1 MDFIFVS
8 MPYTKFDSKWFA
20 NVPNIN
26 LGIADAYLSEKG
38 KHVKTFHFHLA
49 FLPFLNGFDK
59 GALGNL
65 TKISQSLD
73 VEYLGLDYVFASL
86 LFEEGYQVS
95 KERFAERLGSIGL
108 NLDDFETLRKAAGA
122 FIDFSL
128 SKISPHLHETKLVGF
143 TCSHYQLSSA
153 LLMCLKIKNSHPHVL
168 TVVGGKDCS
177 GAFSHEL
184 LSNIDC
190 LDFVA
195 IGECEVTIPS
205 LLEHIENRRKPL
217 YNVLYRDGT
226 GKIKKSELL
235 PNVSLN
241 SLPFPRYH
249 LEELPI
255 EPEDIIL
262 PLEFGRGCPWEKCT
276 FCPDE
281 SYYVRCQSKTPGR
294 VIAEMECYQS
304 ESKDLTNFFILDS
317 DALKK
322 SKLVIELSEYL
333 DGKGFSFH
341 FAEFRAQKMDKKV
354 LESLLRF
361 GRWVSHFQV
370 GIETFSDRVLKL
382 MKKGVTVIRNV
393 EVLKLVAELGVPL
406 QFNLFSSYPNMTL
419 RDLEENL
426 KVMDLIAH
434 LLAYE
439 NILIYPGEFYLPT
452 DCPVFLNIASYGLER
467 NDESIFSDIFYD
479 FPMPSYSNYPYP
491 YEFDNEKEQFE
502 ISARIREKVE
512 EIKSKSRLENFMCYE
527 TRAKDLK
534 ISVCRDG
541 HRTSH
546 TLKSPEQDIYL
557 SAIEKSQRID
567 KVTKTLGVSSA
578 DVRSALRDFEKNGLI
593 LFSADKRSFLSLATK
608 CE

>member
-38 KHVKTFHFHLA
+38 KDVKTFHFHLD
-49 FLPFLNGFDK
+49 FLPFLDGFDK
-59 GALGNL
+59 GAGENL
-65 TKISQSLD
+65 KKISQSLD

-86 LFEEGYQVS
+86 LFEKGYQVS

-108 NLDDFETLRKAAGA
+108 ALDDFETLRKSAWA

-128 SKISPHLHETKLVGF
+128 SKMSPHLPATKLVGF
-143 TCSHYQLSSA
+143 TCSHYQLSSS
-153 LLMCLKIKNSHPHVL
+153 LLMCFKIKNAHPHVL

-177 GAFSHEL
+177 GDFAHDL
-184 LSNIDC
+184 LSKIDF

-195 IGECEVTIPS
+195 IGECEVTIPG
-205 LLEHIENRRKPL
+205 LLEHIEDSKKPL
-217 YNVLYRDGT
+217 FNVLYRDGDR
-226 GKIKKSELL
+226 KIKNSELL

-249 LEELPI
+249 LEEFPI
-255 EPEDIIL
+255 EKKDIIL
-262 PLEFGRGCPWEKCT
+262 PLELGRGCPWEKCT

-294 VIAEMECYQS
+294 VKAEMEYYQS
-304 ESKDLTNFFILDS
+304 ESKDLRNFFILDS

-322 SKLVIELSEYL
+322 SKSVIELSEYL
-333 DGKGFSFH
+333 DRKGFSFH

-361 GRWVSHFQV
+361 GRWVSPFQV

-393 EVLKLVAELGVPL
+393 EVLKMVAELGIPL
-406 QFNLFSSYPNMTL
+406 QFNLFTSYPNMTL

-426 KVMDLIAH
+426 KVMDLISH
-434 LLAYE
+434 LLVYE

-452 DCPVFLNIASYGLER
+452 DCPIFLNIDRYDLKV
-467 NDESIFSDIFYD
+467 NNESIFSDVFD
-479 FPMPSYSNYPYP
+479 GFPMPSYSNYPYP
-491 YEFDNEKEQFE
+491 YEFDNEEEQLE

-512 EIKSKSRLENFMCYE
+512 EIKSKSRLENFVCYE
-527 TRAKDLK
+527 TRAEDLK

-541 HRTSH
+541 QKTSVI
-546 TLKSPEQDIYL
+546 LESPEKEIYL
-557 SAIEKSQRID
+557 SAVEKSQRAD
-567 KVTKTLGVSSA
+567 KLAQVIGISTA
-578 DVRSALRDFEKNGLI
+578 EMRSALDAFESQGLI
-593 LFSADKRSFLSLATK
+593 LWSADRNSFLSLATR
-608 CE
+608 CA